1 MKQNALDLET
11 QSSLYVTQI
20 NDLEGKLDLMLQE
33 NEKLNQIL
41 EERLESEA
49 RDTEKQDLI
58 LLIRKKDEQIDDL
71 LRENQEL
78 NESKEKLTSIISNLQ
93 EKNMKDFETL
103 NHLTHKVESLL
114 TDNEKLNIVK
124 TYIILILFVF
134 LVVDR

>member
-58 LLIRKKDEQIDDL
+58 LLIGKKDEQIDDL